1 MKTNS
6 NKPIVNKIQMVSIE
20 ISLQGS
26 APVDSVIDIKQQS
39 NEYNANK

>member
-1 MKTNS
+1 MKTNI
-6 NKPIVNKIQMVSIE
+6 NKFIVKKIQIANIE
-20 ISLQGS
+20 MSLQGS